1 MTTGK
6 RATPGPIRREL
17 RFFNLNIHLRIHM
30 CLEQPECGQRRRVHD
45 QMQATL
51 EESAKTPV
59 LQLRL
64 IPLIGELQGDDQAAE
79 AADKFLA
86 NQPPA
91 NLVHN
96 VKILRAIY
104 RGKILDA
111 TEADALQT
119 RYGFFGDV
127 AAAHLQSD
135 DSPLQVKLKRE
146 ELRAFWG
153 SLGAALG

>member
-1 MTTGK
+1 MSDISPHAGRQNHPAIAWLIIACCVGVIFNDDWQASHARTNSPGASVFQLEYSA
-6 RATPGPIRREL
+6 RYVLGAARMWATP
-17 RFFNLNIHLRIHM
+17 
-30 CLEQPECGQRRRVHD
+30 QVHD
-45 QMQATL
+45 QMRATL

-86 NQPPA
+86 SQPPA

-96 VKILRAIY
+96 TIILRAIY

-111 TEADALQT
+111 AEADALQT

-127 AAAHLQSD
+127 AAAH
-135 DSPLQVKLKRE
+135 
-146 ELRAFWG
+146 
-153 SLGAALG
+153 